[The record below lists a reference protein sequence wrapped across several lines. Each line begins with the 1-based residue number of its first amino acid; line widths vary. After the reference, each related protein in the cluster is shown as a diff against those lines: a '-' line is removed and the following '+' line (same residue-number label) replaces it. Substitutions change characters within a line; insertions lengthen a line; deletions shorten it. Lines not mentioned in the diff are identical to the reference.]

1 MWVTA
6 ALIVALAFAARIYNV
21 NWDENTHLHP
31 DERGLTMVATNVK
44 LPSSPAE
51 YLSQEKSPLNPYN
64 AGSNSYVY
72 GNLPLTLT
80 KVAAVIADREDY
92 DSVVLV
98 GRFLSALF
106 SAATV
111 GLVFL
116 CGRRVFGSTAGLLG
130 AVPHGDRAAGHPAR
144 AFLRRRLLRHLLHH
158 GGALLRAAGA
168 AGGQDARLCPCR
180 AHGRARHGLQAH
192 GGCHFAGR
200 CGCGGC
206 LRLARDAAGA
216 EQSAE
221 RAVRAT
227 SWPSA
232 LFETMRRPLGGVVIA
247 ALLALLAFRL
257 AQPYAFETPKLVNP
271 MSWLDLSQKW
281 TEDQKQQTKLLG
293 GTAAFPPTIQWIDR
307 TPYVDPLREMVL
319 WGMGPGFGI
328 AAWAA
333 LAYGAWRLLRRG
345 DLRVLLPLAFVA
357 LYFGFMGRQFT
368 LYMRYFLPLYPA
380 LALLAGFGLVE
391 LMRGASELARRR
403 RMPDLERA
411 GYATVGL
418 VLLASLLAGVAYL
431 HIYRQP
437 VTRVEASRWLLRNL
451 QPGTTVATEHWD
463 EGLPLQL
470 PTEPPH
476 AAAFRRAAVV
486 RGRFAAEDDGDY
498 QDAGPAPTTS

>member
-1 MWVTA
+1 MTGLRIRWRRDPGTPQAIALSQPSALTLGRFVWVTA

-92 DSVVLV
+92 DRVVLV

-116 CGRRVFGSTAGLLG
+116 CGRRMFGSTAGLLG
-130 AVPHGDRAAGHPAR
+130 A
-144 AFLRRRLLRHLLHH
+144 FLMATAPLAIQHAHFFVVDSYVTFFTTAVLYF
-158 GGALLRAAGA
+158 ALRAQQEGKTRDFALAGLMVGLGMACKLTAVVISPIIGVA
-168 AGGQDARLCPCR
+168 AIAYAWPAMRRVMSNRVSGQPANE
-180 AHGRARHGLQAH
+180 
-192 GGCHFAGR
+192 
-200 CGCGGC
+200 
-206 LRLARDAAGA
+206 LA
-216 EQSAE
+216 
-221 RAVRAT
+221 
-227 SWPSA
+227 SA
-232 LFETMRRPLGGVVIA
+232 LFETVRRPLGGVVLA

-271 MSWLDLSQKW
+271 TSWLDLSQKW
-281 TEDQKQQTKLLG
+281 TDDQKQQTKLLG

-319 WGMGPGFGI
+319 WGMGPGFGL

-391 LMRGASELARRR
+391 LLRGASELASRRR
-403 RMPDLERA
+403 CRSSSAPAMRPWA
-411 GYATVGL
+411 WC
-418 VLLASLLAGVAYL
+418 S
-431 HIYRQP
+431 
-437 VTRVEASRWLLRNL
+437 SRRCW
-451 QPGTTVATEHWD
+451 
-463 EGLPLQL
+463 
-470 PTEPPH
+470 
-476 AAAFRRAAVV
+476 
-486 RGRFAAEDDGDY
+486 
-498 QDAGPAPTTS
+498 PAWRTCTSTGSP